1 MTYRLE
7 GQFVGGEPH
16 VTVVYHNRIESNH
29 HVDHHNE
36 NIWAVGKNGEYIL
49 QQPIENVELDA
60 IKESTYFAALAHSE
74 DNLQVY
80 EDYFDAY
87 TCES

>member
-1 MTYRLE
+1 M
-7 GQFVGGEPH
+7 
-16 VTVVYHNRIESNH
+16 
-29 HVDHHNE
+29 
-36 NIWAVGKNGEYIL
+36 GEYTL
-49 QQPIENVELDA
+49 QQPMENVELDA
-60 IKESTYFAALAHSE
+60 INDSAYFAALAHSE

>member
-1 MTYRLE
+1 MIRMCMHQNSLHKLE
-7 GQFVGGEPH
+7 D
-16 VTVVYHNRIESNH
+16 YL
-29 HVDHHNE
+29 HNE
-36 NIWAVGKNGEYIL
+36 NIWAVGKDGEYKL
-49 QQPIENVELDA
+49 QKPMENVELDA

>member
-1 MTYRLE
+1 MCLYPEEMAIATMLHK
-7 GQFVGGEPH
+7 F
-16 VTVVYHNRIESNH
+16 SN
-29 HVDHHNE
+29 VDHHNE
-36 NIWAVGKNGEYIL
+36 NIWATGKDGEYKL
-49 QQPIENVELDA
+49 QEPMENVELDA